1 MKNLNFILVEGNLV
15 RDPEYRTTES
25 GLPMCRFTVANNYSF
40 KRNDEWVNDVNF
52 INIVTWSK
60 TAENCGQYLKKGHPV
75 RIKGRIDQSYV
86 KREDGRSVN
95 MIDVVAQSVEFLP
108 RSHRETEAETAAAA
122 ALSEAATE
130 PVTANDKAA

>member
-15 RDPEYRTTES
+15 RDPEFRATDS

-75 RIKGRIDQSYV
+75 RIKGRIDQSYI
-86 KREDGRSVN
+86 KREDGRSIN

-108 RSHRETEAETAAAA
+108 RSHRETEAETAALAEPA
-122 ALSEAATE
+122 VSSASATMPDE
-130 PVTANDKAA
+130 KVA